1 MRQPKQTTRQ
11 TLKEALRE
19 RGHVMTAIIL
29 RDMRTRFFNHGLG
42 FLVQSLWPLAHI
54 FVLLLINTY
63 AGRSAPY
70 GSHPM
75 VFFGAG
81 VVPTLTFIYIS
92 RFMAY
97 SVILNRNMLSFPVV
111 KVTDIMYGR
120 AFLEVVAGFI
130 TLIFIWVIFTIM
142 GVNPYPNDPVQAL
155 YAYLATILLA
165 MGIGS
170 IVSVITTIIPI
181 FATVY
186 ALMTILFYLGSGCL
200 FVTPNL
206 PDPIAIPLSY
216 NPLVQCVEWMRVA
229 YFETYSDRLLDKGY
243 MLSFGATCLFI
254 GLAAERYF
262 RRLILD
268 AD

>member
-1 MRQPKQTTRQ
+1 MRQLQRITRQ
-11 TLKEALRE
+11 TVREALRE
-19 RGHVMTAIIL
+19 RGHVMTAVIL
-29 RDMRTRFFNHGLG
+29 RDMRSRFFNHGLG

-54 FVLLLINTY
+54 FMLLLINTY
-63 AGRSAPY
+63 ADRSAPY

-97 SVILNRNMLSFPVV
+97 SVILNKNMLSFPVV
-111 KVTDIMYGR
+111 KVTDIIYGR
-120 AFLEVVAGFI
+120 AFLEVIAGFI
-130 TLIFIWVIFTIM
+130 TLVFIWIIFNAM
-142 GVNPYPNDPVQAL
+142 GVNPYPNDPIQAL

-170 IVSVITTIIPI
+170 IISVITTILPI
-181 FATVY
+181 FVTVY

-206 PDPIAIPLSY
+206 PDQIAIPLSY

-229 YFETYSDRLLDKGY
+229 YFENYSDRLLDRSY
-243 MLSFGATCLFI
+243 VLSFGATCLFI
-254 GLAAERYF
+254 GLAAERYSK
-262 RRLILD
+262 RLMLD